1 MYVTTPTL
9 LALLLRRFL
18 RGLPALTASLSMGIG
33 MLLLMG
39 DEAPSETPLTAWQW
53 LAIKGLG
60 LALLLAGAVAAW
72 RLGLL
77 IDQPNSKR

>member
-39 DEAPSETPLTAWQW
+39 DEAPNETPLTMWQW

-60 LALLLAGAVAAW
+60 LALLLAGAVIAW
-72 RLGLL
+72 KLGLL

>member
-39 DEAPSETPLTAWQW
+39 DEAPSETPLTMWQW

-60 LALLLAGAVAAW
+60 LALLLAGAVIAW
-72 RLGLL
+72 KLGLL

>member
-18 RGLPALTASLSMGIG
+18 RFIPALTASLSMGIG

-53 LAIKGLG
+53 LALKGLG
-60 LALLLAGAVAAW
+60 LVLLLAGAIVAW

-77 IDQPNSKR
+77 IDQPSSKR

>member
-1 MYVTTPTL
+1 MYVTTHIL
-9 LALLLRRFL
+9 IAILLRRFL
-18 RGLPALTASLSMGIG
+18 RFLPTLTSSLSMGLG
-33 MLLLMG
+33 MLLMMG
-39 DEAPSETPLTAWQW
+39 DEAPSETPLTIWQW

-60 LALLLAGAVAAW
+60 LALLLAGALIAW

>member
-18 RGLPALTASLSMGIG
+18 RSIPALTAGSCIGLG

-53 LAIKGLG
+53 LALKGLG